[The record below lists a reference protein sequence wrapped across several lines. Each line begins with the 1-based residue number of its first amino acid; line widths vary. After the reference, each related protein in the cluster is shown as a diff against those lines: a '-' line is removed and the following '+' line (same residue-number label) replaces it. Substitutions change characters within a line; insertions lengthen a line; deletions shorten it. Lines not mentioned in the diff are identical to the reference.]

1 MKKGGAS
8 VTGVVDTTGGASG
21 RALTE
26 EVAVGRGGASSGR
39 EEGKGRQ
46 SRYLTIYALWGVG
59 PFFFN

>member
-26 EVAVGRGGASSGR
+26 EVAVGRGGARGKRGR
-39 EEGKGRQ
+39 AGRAG
-46 SRYLTIYALWGVG
+46 T
-59 PFFFN
+59 